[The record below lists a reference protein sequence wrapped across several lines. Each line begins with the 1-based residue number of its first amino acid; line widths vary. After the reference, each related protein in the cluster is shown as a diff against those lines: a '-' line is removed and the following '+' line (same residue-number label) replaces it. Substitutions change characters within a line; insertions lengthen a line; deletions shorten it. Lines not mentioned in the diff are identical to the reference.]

1 MDQKNEPIVKEQVPQ
16 ATEPQVE
23 VKNEINTPEK
33 KEEEFKPLEIPQEDW
48 KVSPLFYEV
57 ANFFNIEPKLYEKAA
72 EKLSLITDW
81 AIEQANSNK
90 LHDILPV
97 IRQLEDKITQPAWGE
112 TRYGNLYRYLRLAV
126 KRDSFNKALGSMERV
141 PDKNNG

>member
-1 MDQKNEPIVKEQVPQ
+1 MDENNKPVVKEQVPQ
-16 ATEPQVE
+16 ATEPQAE
-23 VKNEINTPEK
+23 VKTEVKLPEI

-57 ANFFNIEPKLYEKAA
+57 ANYFNIEPKLYEKSA
-72 EKLSLITDW
+72 EKLSMITDW

-97 IRQLEDKITQPAWGE
+97 IRQLEDKIMKPAWGE
-112 TRYGNLYRYLRLAV
+112 TRYGNLYRYLRLAI
-126 KRDSFNKALGSMERV
+126 KRDSWNKALGSMERV
-141 PDKNNG
+141 PNK